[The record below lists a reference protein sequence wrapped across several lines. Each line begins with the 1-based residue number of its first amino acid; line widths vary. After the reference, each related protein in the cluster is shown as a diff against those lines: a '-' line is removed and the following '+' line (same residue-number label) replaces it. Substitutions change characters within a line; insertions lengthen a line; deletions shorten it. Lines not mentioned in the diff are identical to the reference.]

1 MIVLITV
8 IRYVANILTL
18 IVFIDILV
26 SYFLSP
32 YHSIRRI
39 LDTIVRPM
47 LDPIRRIMPRTGMI
61 DFSPLVLIILIQVV
75 EVIIIRIIEA
85 FL

>member
-1 MIVLITV
+1 VIVLITV